1 MIKHM
6 RSSKGKKYMLEEIRK
21 GQSPSFVFRKLIEA
35 DSSIGNIRLGE
46 ILSDEFVEL
55 SSLAQQLVWH
65 WKGPGKTQ
73 GMSDES
79 LDAELSRLL
88 KEAGYL

>member
-1 MIKHM
+1 
-6 RSSKGKKYMLEEIRK
+6 MLEKILN
-21 GQSPSFVFRKLIEA
+21 GISPSEVFRKLIET
-35 DSSIGNIRLGE
+35 DPSIGNIRLGE

-73 GMSDES
+73 GLSDES
-79 LDAELSRLL
+79 LDAELLRML